1 MDSIKAIKDYIEKNL
16 SEKRRIHTEGV
27 RKTAIELAKLYG
39 ADEKKAEE
47 AALFHDMYR
56 GLSAEILNGYV
67 KQLGLDDKY
76 LNNCN
81 LAHGKIAAVA
91 MRDDFDIQDPDIL
104 NAVSYHTTGRPGM
117 SKLEKIIYIADAIEP
132 NRDYPGVE
140 QLRKA
145 AFQDLDK
152 ACLMSLSNTIDF
164 VTSKGNFL
172 DEETILAKEYFE
184 HIITEKEAEHDK

>member
-39 ADEKKAEE
+39 ADEKKAEA

-81 LAHGKIAAVA
+81 LVHGKIAAVA

>member
-1 MDSIKAIKDYIEKNL
+1 MDSIEAIKEYIEKHL
-16 SEKRRIHTEGV
+16 SEKRRVHTEGV
-27 RKTAIELAKLYG
+27 RKTAVELARLYG
-39 ADEKKAEE
+39 ADEKKAET

-91 MRDDFDIQDPDIL
+91 MQEDFGIQDPDIL

-132 NRDYPGVE
+132 NRDYPGV
-140 QLRKA
+140 
-145 AFQDLDK
+145 
-152 ACLMSLSNTIDF
+152 
-164 VTSKGNFL
+164 
-172 DEETILAKEYFE
+172 
-184 HIITEKEAEHDK
+184 

>member
-1 MDSIKAIKDYIEKNL
+1 MDSIEAIKEYIEKHL
-16 SEKRRIHTEGV
+16 SEKRRVHTEGV
-27 RKTAIELAKLYG
+27 RKTAIELARLYG
-39 ADEKKAEE
+39 ADEKKAET

-56 GLSAEILNGYV
+56 GLSGETLNSYV

-81 LAHGKIAAVA
+81 LAHSKIAAAV
-91 MRDDFDIQDPDIL
+91 MRNDFGIQDPDIL

-132 NRDYPGVE
+132 NRDYPGVK
-140 QLRKA
+140 QFRKA

-152 ACLMSLSNTIDF
+152 ACLMSLSNTIEF
-164 VTSKGNFL
+164 VTANGNFL

>member
-39 ADEKKAEE
+39 ADEKKAET

-56 GLSAEILNGYV
+56 GLSGETLNGYV

-81 LAHGKIAAVA
+81 LAHGKIAAAA
-91 MRDDFDIQDPDIL
+91 MQSDFDIHDPDIL

-117 SKLEKIIYIADAIEP
+117 SKLEKIIYIADAVEP

-140 QLRKA
+140 ELRKA
-145 AFQDLDK
+145 AFEDLDK

-184 HIITEKEAEHDK
+184 HTITEKEAEHDE

>member
-1 MDSIKAIKDYIEKNL
+1 MDSIEAIKEYIEKHL
-16 SEKRRIHTEGV
+16 SEKRRVHTEGV
-27 RKTAIELAKLYG
+27 RKTAVELARLYG
-39 ADEKKAEE
+39 ADEKKAET

-91 MRDDFDIQDPDIL
+91 MQEDFGIQDPDIL

-145 AFQDLDK
+145 AFQNLDK
-152 ACLMSLSNTIDF
+152 ACLMSLSNTIEF
-164 VTSKGNFL
+164 VTANGNFL